1 MTSNRIKFR
10 QEIGAFAVI
19 QGTVQRIDDVLE
31 FELSM
36 TESIEKPVSGIVRR
50 SIKLT
55 DLESIEF
62 KRRFFRKSKLVFSSV
77 SLGAF
82 ERIPNSKGF
91 TYTVLVDSSAQ
102 QAKSFVGD
110 ALFEM
115 AHIEME
121 ELGKRFE

>member
-1 MTSNRIKFR
+1 MTTNRIKFR
-10 QEIGAFAVI
+10 QEIGPFAMI
-19 QGTVQRIDDVLE
+19 QGTVQRVDDVLE

-36 TESIEKPVSGIVRR
+36 TENIEKPVSGIVRR
-50 SIKLT
+50 SIKLSEFET
-55 DLESIEF
+55 IEF
-62 KRRFFRKSKLVFSSV
+62 KRRFFRKSTLVFSSA

-102 QAKSFVGD
+102 QAKSFVRD

-115 AHIEME
+115 AQIEME
-121 ELGKRFE
+121 TLAKRFE